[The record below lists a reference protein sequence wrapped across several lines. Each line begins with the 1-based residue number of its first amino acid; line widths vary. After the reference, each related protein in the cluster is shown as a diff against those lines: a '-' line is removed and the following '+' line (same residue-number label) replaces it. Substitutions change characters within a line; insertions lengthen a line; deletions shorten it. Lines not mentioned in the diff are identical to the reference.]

1 MISDW
6 LQNAEKKSSRV
17 DKLCCACALSCKNR
31 HNALSTNGRAVGC
44 VFDLIL
50 VCTCFWPQ
58 TDQVYLF
65 VAAAQQNNTAKA
77 RASITHRPREAEACS
92 TPMQHPV
99 RREPKEANRKW
110 RPEYKPDHDGRCII
124 VLNRWSVRGFGLETR
139 ARST

>member
-58 TDQVYLF
+58 TDQEYLF
-65 VAAAQQNNTAKA
+65 LAAALLFT
-77 RASITHRPREAEACS
+77 T
-92 TPMQHPV
+92 V
-99 RREPKEANRKW
+99 PKW
-110 RPEYKPDHDGRCII
+110 GVI
-124 VLNRWSVRGFGLETR
+124 VEDCFFS
-139 ARST
+139 